1 MRYFKA
7 FLIVI
12 ICCIG
17 YAQAQQTPDSVR
29 NEIKIISVDS
39 LNMQDTTNVPTD
51 ENVRKS
57 AIADQ
62 DEQPVIY
69 KDSARLA
76 LENRSRLAVKRS
88 AMIPGWGQITNN
100 RWWKVPIL
108 YGGVVGLIISYDV
121 AQSGYKEMLAEAQF
135 RTLNNNQYLNEKYAK
150 ASTEWVIQAKDFY
163 RRNRD
168 LTILLSAGLYALNL
182 IDAYVDGMMFRYNI
196 EDDLSFKFNP
206 LIEQPSGMFASRAP
220 VFGLKMTLT
229 IH

>member
-17 YAQAQQTPDSVR
+17 SAQAQTPDSVSS
-29 NEIKIISVDS
+29 EIKIISVDS
-39 LNMQDTTNVPTD
+39 LNMQDTTNIPND
-51 ENVRKS
+51 EDAEKS
-57 AIADQ
+57 IIE
-62 DEQPVIY
+62 EQQSVVY

-88 AMIPGWGQITNN
+88 AIIPGWGQITNN

-135 RTLNNNQYLNEKYAK
+135 RTLNNNQYLYEKYAK
-150 ASTEWVIQAKDFY
+150 ASTEWVIQSKDFY

-182 IDAYVDGMMFRYNI
+182 IDAYVDGMMFRYNM
-196 EDDLSFKFNP
+196 EDDLSFKINP
-206 LIEQPSGMFASRAP
+206 LIEKPSGIFASRTP

>member
-12 ICCIG
+12 ICCVG
-17 YAQAQQTPDSVR
+17 YVQAQTPDSVS
-29 NEIKIISVDS
+29 NETKIISVDS
-39 LNMQDTTNVPTD
+39 LNMQDTTNIPND
-51 ENVRKS
+51 ENAEKS
-57 AIADQ
+57 IVEDQ
-62 DEQPVIY
+62 KSVVY

-76 LENRSRLAVKRS
+76 LENRSRLAVRRS

-135 RTLNNNQYLNEKYAK
+135 RTLNNNQYLYEKYAK
-150 ASTEWVIQAKDFY
+150 ASTEWVIQSKDFY

-182 IDAYVDGMMFRYNI
+182 IDAYVDGMMFRYNM
-196 EDDLSFKFNP
+196 EDDLSFKINP
-206 LIEQPSGMFASRAP
+206 LIEKSSGIFASRTP

>member
-12 ICCIG
+12 IYCVG
-17 YAQAQQTPDSVR
+17 YVQAQTPDSVN
-29 NEIKIISVDS
+29 NETKIISVDS
-39 LNMQDTTNVPTD
+39 LNMQDTTNVPND
-51 ENVRKS
+51 ENVEKS
-57 AIADQ
+57 TVVEDQ
-62 DEQPVIY
+62 KSVVY
-69 KDSARLA
+69 KDSTRLA
-76 LENRSRLAVKRS
+76 LENRSRLAVRRS

-108 YGGVVGLIISYDV
+108 YGGVVGLVISYDV

-135 RTLNNNQYLNEKYAK
+135 RTLNNNQYLYEKYAK
-150 ASTEWVIQAKDFY
+150 ASTEWVIQSKDFY

-182 IDAYVDGMMFRYNI
+182 IDAYVDGMMFRYNM
-196 EDDLSFKFNP
+196 EDDLSFKINP
-206 LIEQPSGMFASRAP
+206 LIEQPSGLFASRTP

>member
-17 YAQAQQTPDSVR
+17 YAQAQNPDSVH

-51 ENVRKS
+51 ENVDKS

-62 DEQPVIY
+62 DQEPAIY

-76 LENRSRLAVKRS
+76 LENRSRLAVRRS

-100 RWWKVPIL
+100 RWWKVPII

-150 ASTEWVIQAKDFY
+150 ASTEWVIQSKDFY

-182 IDAYVDGMMFRYNI
+182 IDAYVDGMMFRYNM
-196 EDDLSFKFNP
+196 EDDLSFKINP
-206 LIEQPSGMFASRAP
+206 LIERPSGLLASRTP
-220 VFGLKMTLT
+220 VLGLKMTVT

>member
-12 ICCIG
+12 ICCSG
-17 YAQAQQTPDSVR
+17 YVQAQTTDSVR

-51 ENVRKS
+51 ENVNKA
-57 AIADQ
+57 AIVEQ
-62 DEQPVIY
+62 DTQPVVY

-88 AMIPGWGQITNN
+88 AIIPGWGQITNH

-108 YGGVVGLIISYDV
+108 YGGVVGLVISYDV

-135 RTLNNNQYLNEKYAK
+135 RTLNNDQYLYEKYAK

-196 EDDLSFKFNP
+196 EDDLSFKLNP
-206 LIEQPSGMFASRAP
+206 LIEQPAGIFASRTPA
-220 VFGLKMTLT
+220 FGLKMTLT

>member
-17 YAQAQQTPDSVR
+17 YVQAQTPDSVKSK
-29 NEIKIISVDS
+29 IKIISVDS
-39 LNMQDTTNVPTD
+39 LNMQDTTNVPND
-51 ENVRKS
+51 ENTE
-57 AIADQ
+57 INTEDIEE
-62 DEQPVIY
+62 EQQSVVY
-69 KDSARLA
+69 KDSTRLA
-76 LENRSRLAVKRS
+76 LENRSRLAVRRS

-135 RTLNNNQYLNEKYAK
+135 RTLNNNQYLYEKYAN
-150 ASTEWVIQAKDFY
+150 ASTDWVIQSKDFY

-182 IDAYVDGMMFRYNI
+182 IDAYVDGMMFRYNM
-196 EDDLSFKFNP
+196 EDDLSVKFNP
-206 LIEQPSGMFASRAP
+206 LIEQPSGLFANRTP
-220 VFGLKMTLT
+220 VFGLKMTIT